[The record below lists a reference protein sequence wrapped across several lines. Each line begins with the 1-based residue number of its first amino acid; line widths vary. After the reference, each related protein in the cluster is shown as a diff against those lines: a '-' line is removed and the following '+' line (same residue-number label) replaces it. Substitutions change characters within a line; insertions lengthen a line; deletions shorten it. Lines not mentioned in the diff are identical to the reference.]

1 VDLYLFDLDKTLYAY
16 NFRKRL
22 PALARITGVSQYRLA
37 STWWAAGFE
46 ARAERGEW
54 TTPEEYLQQFARVT
68 GAELT
73 LEQWTDARK
82 QAMTPIRGA
91 IEALER
97 CASLG
102 TISLFSNNPAPLG
115 AALEVLAPDVA
126 AILDGNEVYS
136 YQLGV
141 RKPAPEAFELAL
153 ARYGVSAENA
163 FLADDTK
170 ANIVA
175 ARSIG
180 IHAHRFTTVGL
191 LDAAVNRFAERAR

>member
-22 PALARITGVSQYRLA
+22 PALARLSGVSQYRLA
-37 STWWAAGFE
+37 SSWWGAGFE

-54 TTPEEYLQQFARVT
+54 ATPDEYLQQFASVT
-68 GAELT
+68 GANLT
-73 LEQWTDARK
+73 LEQWTEARK
-82 QAMTPIRGA
+82 QAMTPIHGA
-91 IEALER
+91 IEALVR
-97 CASLG
+97 CAALG

-115 AALEVLAPDVA
+115 AALPVLAPEVA
-126 AILDGNEVYS
+126 AILAGNEVYS

-141 RKPAPEAFELAL
+141 RKPAPQAFELAL
-153 ARYGVSAENA
+153 ARYGVSATNA

-170 ANIVA
+170 ANVVA
-175 ARSIG
+175 AGALG

-191 LDAAVNRFAERAR
+191 LDVAINRFAERAR